1 VAQLIATAQSE
12 NSHYY
17 TSAGEPVH
25 GNLRDARKVGA
36 LPSVTNALGILAKP
50 GLDNWKQETAI
61 LQSLTL
67 PRVDGEA
74 DPDFAKRVVAAS
86 KGELEAAADR
96 GTYVHSLAEIIGVDG
111 PKPADLRAGFDPHW
125 DNLTAWF
132 KKVHKTHAAEQV
144 LVNEDVGYA
153 GRVDLIAEI
162 VATDGPRVEV
172 IDFKTRK
179 FKKAK
184 TGDDKAD
191 SYSTDLY
198 QLSAYCFAHFEEPTW
213 CRNVY
218 IDPATGAISEKEWS
232 PEEVEAAFEVFQA
245 ICVIWRAEKK
255 YDPRAVKND

>member
-1 VAQLIATAQSE
+1 MPQLIATAQAE

-17 TSAGEPVH
+17 TRTGDPVH
-25 GNLRDARKVGA
+25 GNLRDARKAGA
-36 LPSVTNALGILAKP
+36 YPSVTNYLGVVAKP

-67 PRVDGEA
+67 PKLDGEA
-74 DPDFAKRVVAAS
+74 DLDFAKRVVAAS
-86 KGELEAAADR
+86 RGELEAAADR
-96 GTYVHSLAEIIGVDG
+96 GTYVHTLAEIIGVDG
-111 PKPADLRAGFDPHW
+111 PPPTDLRPGFEPHW
-125 DNLTAWF
+125 KNLCEWF

-162 VATDGPRVEV
+162 VATDGPRIEV

-179 FKKAK
+179 FKKDK
-184 TGDDKAD
+184 KNNEKAD

-198 QLSAYCFAHFEEPTW
+198 QLAAYAFAQFEEPVW

-218 IDPATGAISEKEWS
+218 IDPFTGAICEKNWS
-232 PEEVEAAFEVFQA
+232 PEEVSEAFDVFQA

-255 YDPRAVKND
+255 YDPREVVV

>member
-1 VAQLIATAQSE
+1 MPQLIATAQAE

-17 TSAGEPVH
+17 TRTGEAVH
-25 GNLRDARKVGA
+25 GNLRDARKVNA
-36 LPSVTNALGILAKP
+36 YPSVTNCLGILAKP

-67 PRVDGEA
+67 PRLDGEA

-86 KGELEAAADR
+86 RTELEAAADR

-111 PKPADLRAGFDPHW
+111 PPPTDLRPGFEPHW
-125 DNLTAWF
+125 KNLSEWF
-132 KKVHKTHAAEQV
+132 KKVHKTHSAEQV
-144 LVNEDVGYA
+144 LVNEEVGYA
-153 GRVDLIAEI
+153 GRVDLIADILSDE
-162 VATDGPRVEV
+162 GPRVEV

-179 FKKAK
+179 FKK
-184 TGDDKAD
+184 DKAD

-198 QLSAYCFAHFEEPTW
+198 QLAAYAFAQFEEPVW

-218 IDPATGAISEKEWS
+218 IDPTTGAICEKHWS
-232 PEEVEAAFEVFQA
+232 PDEVEAAFEVFQA

-255 YDPRAVKND
+255 YDPREQA

>member
-1 VAQLIATAQSE
+1 VPQLIATAQAE

-17 TSAGEPVH
+17 TRMGEPVH

-36 LPSVTNALGILAKP
+36 FPSVTNALGILSKP
-50 GLDNWKQETAI
+50 GLDNYKQESVI
-61 LQSLTL
+61 LSSISL
-67 PRVDGEA
+67 PRLNGET
-74 DPDFAKRVVAAS
+74 DTDFVKRVVLDS
-86 KGELEAAADR
+86 RREVEAAADR

-111 PKPADLRAGFDPHW
+111 EKPTDLRAGFEPHW
-125 DNLTAWF
+125 ENLTAWF

-162 VATDGPRVEV
+162 VATNGPRVEV

-179 FKKAK
+179 FKK
-184 TGDDKAD
+184 DKDRAD

-198 QLSAYCFAHFEEPTW
+198 QLSAYCFAHFDEPTW

-232 PEEVEAAFEVFQA
+232 PDEVVAAFDVFKA

-255 YDPRAVKND
+255 YDPREVQSD